1 MAEKGENQKISKMI
15 RYMHVYGIL
24 ITEEKTKQSQ
34 IRLPIELEHCRL
46 IKRKILDYIRKE
58 KTSFEQQKKT
68 SFEQFDIIN
77 SYKKLKDK
85 HWLISNC
92 MEYYFQKQIYQF
104 F

>member
-1 MAEKGENQKISKMI
+1 M
-15 RYMHVYGIL
+15 YMVY
-24 ITEEKTKQSQ
+24 EEKTKQSQ
-34 IRLPIELEHCRL
+34 ITLPIELEHCRL
-46 IKRKILDYIRKE
+46 IERKILDYIRKE

-92 MEYYFQKQIYQF
+92 MEYSFQKQIYQF

>member
-1 MAEKGENQKISKMI
+1 M
-15 RYMHVYGIL
+15 YMVY
-24 ITEEKTKQSQ
+24 EEKTKQSQ

-46 IKRKILDYIRKE
+46 IERKILDYIRKE

-92 MEYYFQKQIYQF
+92 MEYLKTFVKLRRYGENLY
-104 F
+104 